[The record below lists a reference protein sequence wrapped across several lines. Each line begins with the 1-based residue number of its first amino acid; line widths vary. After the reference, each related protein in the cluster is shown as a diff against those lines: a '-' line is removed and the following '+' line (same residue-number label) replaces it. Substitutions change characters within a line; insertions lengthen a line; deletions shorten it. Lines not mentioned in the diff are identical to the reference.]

1 MEGLQVL
8 DRARATEVERI
19 LADPDVAR
27 VVALPLRD
35 MGEFV
40 VDHRALTQRITPSGC
55 LDLLAK
61 PRLQPLVF
69 RMATEARGR
78 TRRWCTAGAP
88 GSDRTR
94 RDRIRRLCRTKRV
107 ARDPGGIQSCGRG

>member
-1 MEGLQVL
+1 MEGLQIL

-40 VDHRALTQRITPSGC
+40 LDHRALTQRLAPSGG

-69 RMATEARGR
+69 CNGDRAPVAELGG
-78 TRRWCTAGAP
+78 GAL
-88 GSDRTR
+88 RAYR
-94 RDRIRRLCRTKRV
+94 AAIAHV
-107 ARDPGGIQSCGRG
+107 AGIQGALRNSTEPLDLGRSIR

>member
-1 MEGLQVL
+1 MESLQAL
-8 DRARATEVERI
+8 DRTRATEVERI

-27 VVALPLRD
+27 VVALPVRD

-40 VDHRALTQRITPSGC
+40 LDHRALTQRLAPRGC

-69 RMATEARGR
+69 RNGDRAPVAEF
-78 TRRWCTAGAP
+78 RWCTAGAS

-94 RDRIRRLCRTKRV
+94 RDRIRRPCRTQRV
-107 ARDPGGIQSCGRG
+107 